1 MRALYSSQFAGASK
15 DAKKNLPGP
24 QAAWTWENCF
34 HDFQMSVLAAPKS
47 ANSTS
52 PSLAQAEADLRTE
65 ASAIEKLR
73 KQINEAGAKAPKDK
87 MADFA
92 KRQKAY
98 LDRKIE
104 LEKRKR
110 GGSGA
115 SAGNAPKPVKV
126 ADVAKPAEVAKSE
139 TKDIEITGETMKATG
154 RSQSPVKKSGISLI
168 VAMLI
173 IATLAMV
180 AWHFFGE

>member
-1 MRALYSSQFAGASK
+1 M
-15 DAKKNLPGP
+15 
-24 QAAWTWENCF
+24 
-34 HDFQMSVLAAPKS
+34 
-47 ANSTS
+47 S

-110 GGSGA
+110 GGSE
-115 SAGNAPKPVKV
+115 APAEKEPEPVKV
-126 ADVAKPAEVAKSE
+126 AEVAKVAPKE
-139 TKDIEITGETMKATG
+139 IEKSSGAPKAPAP
-154 RSQSPVKKSGISLI
+154 SQSPAKKSGISPIVVLI
-168 VAMLI
+168 V
-173 IATLAMV
+173 IATLAVV